1 MISRAGSGLADL
13 LTELSK
19 RVVEQSGDVHL
30 GKPELAGDTTLAQ
43 IGEVVQLD
51 DATLAAR
58 ERPQAGLD
66 QRALLAELEP
76 ALGAGV
82 A

>member
-1 MISRAGSGLADL
+1 M
-13 LTELSK
+13 
-19 RVVEQSGDVHL
+19 HL

-58 ERPQAGLD
+58 ECPQSGLD
-66 QRALLAELEP
+66 QRAFLAELEP
-76 ALGAGV
+76 PLGAGV

>member
-1 MISRAGSGLADL
+1 MN
-13 LTELSK
+13 
-19 RVVEQSGDVHL
+19 L

-58 ERPQAGLD
+58 ECPQTGFD
-66 QRALLAELEP
+66 QSAFLAELEP
-76 ALGAGV
+76 PLGADV
-82 A
+82 TR